1 MEDAPKHRSE
11 LPTDLVTWT
20 TLLGHWTDLV
30 KAGEGLR
37 RAADFDADAARWR
50 DSIPEVITLQAITF
64 ALGDVDRLDA
74 SDRGLARDRA
84 GIGIE
89 AASGV
94 LESVWEGVSIPG
106 GLLEIADDAAHAMEA
121 AVYAGLRW
129 IRWTGSARLEMPGVN
144 LDAAGDQGTLAC
156 AQPKTLLQPGSPI
169 AWWTDREPP
178 KELQGS
184 GFEVISGP
192 PVQVYRQLEDDGRR
206 VRDLVASIF
215 GQHDGWP
222 LLVPIC
228 LAGESI
234 GRFTVDEAVWRDVN
248 RSAFES
254 AVEDAVLD
262 FASGGEPSVPA

>member
-129 IRWTGSARLEMPGVN
+129 IRWTGSARLEMP
-144 LDAAGDQGTLAC
+144 LSL
-156 AQPKTLLQPGSPI
+156 I
-169 AWWTDREPP
+169 H
-178 KELQGS
+178 
-184 GFEVISGP
+184 I
-192 PVQVYRQLEDDGRR
+192 
-206 VRDLVASIF
+206 
-215 GQHDGWP
+215 
-222 LLVPIC
+222 
-228 LAGESI
+228 
-234 GRFTVDEAVWRDVN
+234 
-248 RSAFES
+248 
-254 AVEDAVLD
+254 
-262 FASGGEPSVPA
+262 